1 MISRFS
7 PHNHTEYSNIRLLDS
22 TNKLEG
28 LVKRG
33 IEIGL
38 SGLAITDHESLAGS
52 VQICKL
58 QEKYPDFKIAI
69 GNEIY
74 LVEDRGSGQKYYHFI
89 LIAKD
94 AEGHRQLRELSSLAW
109 VNGYTDRGLFRVPTL
124 KKDLERII
132 GANPGHVLATTACI
146 GGELSQ
152 LVLGLID
159 ARHVGNKQAEEEIN
173 QHIYHFITWC
183 LGIFGDNFYIE
194 IAPGASKEQVAANQ
208 ILYRIARSFNL
219 KVVIGDDAHFLR
231 KEDRFVHK
239 AYLNSTNGER
249 EVDTFYQYAYLHSE
263 EDCINDLTPSF
274 NDSTET
280 YYEWFCENSMDMFN
294 KIETYSLLHN
304 QTIPSVEVK
313 NYDKTY
319 WGSYSYN
326 KNLHI
331 ESNKEKY
338 PTLYSMFQSDDKYDR
353 YWVNECVSKLVKL
366 HKCNETYLT
375 RLEEEADVKKTIS
388 EKLGTNIFKYPIVL
402 QHYIDMMWDCGSL
415 VGAGRGSSCAGL
427 NHNLLGVTQLDPIEW
442 NLPFFRYINKE
453 RIELPD
459 IDLDLCPSKRPLIM
473 KKIKTER
480 GANFDK
486 NMPNELKEEL
496 GATFVATFGTE
507 TAKSAVQTACRGY
520 RSEEYPDG
528 IDSDIGAYLASL
540 VPVERGFNWTIEEM
554 VNGNPDKGRQPVA
567 LFNTEVAKFPG
578 LLEIIL
584 GIEGLIKSR
593 GIHASGVI
601 LFDEDPFEFG
611 CFMKA
616 PNGEVITQYDL
627 HDCEAAGMTKYDFLL
642 TSVQDMLM
650 QTIQFL
656 QEDGELPQDW
666 TLREIYDEYLH
677 PATLNIKDN
686 ATWNN
691 IKKGK
696 ILSCFQFDSDIGSQG
711 IKKVQPNDILE
722 LSNTNGLIRLMAP
735 DGEENPMDKY
745 VRFKANPGQWD
756 AEMRQ
761 YGLTEEEQNAF
772 RKYLKVSFGVGISQE
787 QLMKSLMDKDIC
799 GFGLKDANAARKI
812 IGKKQMS
819 KIPELRAKIKE
830 CAKSDAV
837 GRYVWDA
844 IARPQLGY
852 SFSDIHALAYS
863 FIGYQTAFIAT
874 KWNPIY
880 WDTSVLVVNSG
891 SLEETE
897 IYDDDID
904 EVEIKEKNTDYAK
917 IAKAIGEII
926 SHNIK
931 LSLID
936 INESDYGFK
945 PDVKNNQI
953 LYGLKALSGVNAEA
967 INQIKENRPY
977 ANIIDFMNKVKLKK
991 TAMISLIKSGAF
1003 DNCGGEIFGLRDD
1016 DKDRIR
1022 YANMVYYLM
1031 KTSEPKKKLTLSN
1044 MNGLMQKG
1052 IIPDELKYESTVY
1065 SFHKYLGQHKW
1076 HDRANNRDYY
1086 VLVPDKAYEFYIESG
1101 FNPDYLEVIDGV
1113 PVIEQKAWK
1122 NNVYDVVMDNVRDWL
1137 KENQETAL
1145 KEYNKALFLDE
1156 WDKYIKKKSLASW
1169 EMDSLCFYY
1178 HEHELKEM
1186 DENKYGVVNFF
1197 NYDSEPVVDSWW
1209 KRSGREIPIYK
1220 LYRIAGTVISKND
1233 VRHSISL
1240 LTNYG
1245 VVPVKF
1251 NRDMYAMY
1259 KRQLSEVQED
1269 GTKKITEK
1277 GWFTRGTMLV
1287 INGFRRDDMFV
1298 AKKYGKTEGHTIYK
1312 ITNINENGDIVIEN
1326 ERGKKSA

>member
-7 PHNHTEYSNIRLLDS
+7 PHNHTEYSNIRLLDA
-22 TNKLEG
+22 TNKLEN

-38 SGLAITDHESLAGS
+38 AGLAITDHESLAGS
-52 VQICKL
+52 VKICKL

-74 LVEDRGSGQKYYHFI
+74 LTDTREKNQKYYHFI

-109 VNGYTDRGLFRVPTL
+109 VNGYMDRGLMRVPTL
-124 KKDLERII
+124 KADLERVVR
-132 GANPGHVLATTACI
+132 ANPGHLIATTACI

-152 LVLGLID
+152 NILKVHD
-159 ARHVGNKQAEEEIN
+159 ALKVNDNDLRVQSIENIN
-173 QHIYHFITWC
+173 SFLNWC
-183 LGIFGDNFYIE
+183 TDIFNDDFYLE
-194 IAPGASKEQVAANQ
+194 IAPGASKEQILVNQ
-208 ILYRIARSFNL
+208 KIMQYAIHTGIGIVL
-219 KVVIGDDAHFLR
+219 GDDAHYLK

-239 AYLNSTNGER
+239 AYLNSTDGER

-263 EDCINDLTPSF
+263 EDCIEDLTPSF
-274 NDSTET
+274 EGSTEEI
-280 YYEWFCENSMDMFN
+280 YKCLCNWSMDMFN

-304 QTIPSVEVK
+304 QTIPSIEVK
-313 NYDKTY
+313 DYEKAVPAQAN
-319 WGSYSYN
+319 WYN
-326 KNLHI
+326 ETI
-331 ESNKEKY
+331 TKY
-338 PTLYSMFQSDDKYDR
+338 PTLTSMYISDDKYDR
-353 YWVNECVSKLVKL
+353 YWVNQCVDKLRSLK
-366 HKCNETYLT
+366 KDNDEYLS
-375 RLEEEADVKKTIS
+375 RLEEEADVKRTIS

-415 VGAGRGSSCAGL
+415 VGAGRGSSCSGL
-427 NHNLLGVTQLDPIEW
+427 NHYLLGVTQLDPIKW

-473 KKIKTER
+473 RKIKNER
-480 GANFDK
+480 GQKFDI
-486 NMPNELKEEL
+486 NMPPELRSEL
-496 GATFVATFGTE
+496 GATFVTTFGTE
-507 TAKSAVQTACRGY
+507 TAKSAIQTACRGY

-528 IDSDIGAYLASL
+528 IDTDIGTYLASL
-540 VPVERGFNWTIEEM
+540 VPVERGFNWTVEEM

-567 LFNTEVAKFPG
+567 LFNTEVEKYPG

-601 LFDEDPFEFG
+601 MFDEDPFEFG

-616 PNGEVITQYDL
+616 PNGEVVTQYDL

-656 QEDGELPQDW
+656 QEDNELPQDW

-677 PATLNIKDN
+677 PEVLDIKDTR
-686 ATWNN
+686 TWDN
-691 IKKGK
+691 IKKGR
-696 ILSCFQFDSDIGSQG
+696 ILACFQFDSDIGSQG

-745 VRFKANPGQWD
+745 VRFKANPGSWD
-756 AEMRQ
+756 MEMNH

-787 QLMKSLMDKDIC
+787 QLMKSLMDPDIC
-799 GFGLKDANAARKI
+799 GFGLGDANAARKI

-819 KIPELRAKIKE
+819 KIPDLRAKIKE

-844 IARPQLGY
+844 VARPQLGY

-863 FIGYQTAFIAT
+863 FIGYQTAYIAS
-874 KWNPIY
+874 KWNPVY
-880 WDTSVLVVNSG
+880 WDTAVLVVNSG
-891 SLEETE
+891 SLEESE

-904 EVEIKEKNTDYAK
+904 DVEIKEKNTDYAK
-917 IAKAIGEII
+917 VARAIGEII
-926 SHNIK
+926 DHRIK

-936 INESDYGFK
+936 INRSDYGFK

-953 LYGLKALSGVNAEA
+953 LYGLKALSGVNAEM
-967 INQIKENRPY
+967 ITQIKENRPY
-977 ANIIDFMNKVKLKK
+977 TNIIDFMNKVKIKK
-991 TAMISLIKSGAF
+991 PAMISLIKSGAF
-1003 DNCGGEIFGLRDD
+1003 DNCGGDIFGIDNE
-1016 DKDRIR
+1016 DKDKIR

-1031 KTSEPKKKLTLSN
+1031 QAAEPKKKLNLQN
-1044 MNGLMQKG
+1044 LPGLIRQG
-1052 IIPDELKYESTVY
+1052 LIPEELQLEKSIF
-1065 SFHKYLGQHKW
+1065 SFTKYLNQHKW
-1076 HDRANNRDYY
+1076 HDKENNLDYY
-1086 VLVPDKAYEFYIESG
+1086 VLVPQEAYDFYIKCGQDHSE
-1101 FNPDYLEVIDGV
+1101 FNYDYIEAVDGV
-1113 PVIEQKAWK
+1113 PVIQQQVWK
-1122 NNVYDVVMDNVRDWL
+1122 KNIYDCFMNNVRNWL
-1137 KENQETAL
+1137 KDNQEQAL
-1145 KEYNKALFLDE
+1145 KDYNNALFME
-1156 WDKYIKKKSLASW
+1156 QWNKYIKNNNLSSW

-1178 HEHELKEM
+1178 HDHELKDM
-1186 DENKYGVVNFF
+1186 NDSKYGVINFF
-1197 NYDSEPVVDSWW
+1197 DYPEEPIVESWW
-1209 KRSGREIPIYK
+1209 KRGERNIPIYE
-1220 LYRIAGTVISKND
+1220 LNRIAGTVISKND
-1233 VRHSISL
+1233 VRHSITL
-1240 LTNYG
+1240 LTKYG

-1259 KRQLSEVQED
+1259 KRQLSEVQPD
-1269 GTKKITEK
+1269 GTKKVVEK
-1277 GWFTRGTMLV
+1277 GWFTRGTMLI
-1287 INGFRRDDMFV
+1287 INGFRRDDMFI
-1298 AKKYGKTEGHTIYK
+1298 AKKYAKTQGHTVYK
-1312 ITNINENGDIVIEN
+1312 ITEINENGEITIEN
-1326 ERGKKSA
+1326 ERGKN

>member
-1 MISRFS
+1 MIQRFS
-7 PHNHTEYSNIRLLDS
+7 PHNHTEYSNIRLLDA
-22 TNKLEG
+22 TNKLEN

-38 SGLAITDHESLAGS
+38 AGLAITDHESLAGS
-52 VQICKL
+52 VKICKL

-74 LVEDRGSGQKYYHFI
+74 LTDTREKNQKYYHFI

-109 VNGYTDRGLFRVPTL
+109 INGYMDRGLMRVPTL
-124 KKDLERII
+124 KSDLERVVR
-132 GANPGHVLATTACI
+132 ANPGHLIATTACI

-152 LVLGLID
+152 NILKVHD
-159 ARHVGNKQAEEEIN
+159 ALKVNDNDLRVQSIENIN
-173 QHIYHFITWC
+173 NFLNWC
-183 LGIFGDNFYIE
+183 TDIFNDDFYLE
-194 IAPGASKEQVAANQ
+194 IAPGASKEQILVNQ
-208 ILYRIARSFNL
+208 KIMEF
-219 KVVIGDDAHFLR
+219 VIQTGMGIVLGDDAHYLK

-239 AYLNSTNGER
+239 AYLNSTDGER

-263 EDCINDLTPSF
+263 EDCIEDLTPSF
-274 NDSTET
+274 EGSTEEI
-280 YYEWFCENSMDMFN
+280 YKCLCDWSMDMFN

-304 QTIPSVEVK
+304 QTIPSIEVK
-313 NYDKTY
+313 EYDKTVPIQAN
-319 WGSYSYN
+319 WYN
-326 KNLHI
+326 ETKT
-331 ESNKEKY
+331 KY
-338 PTLYSMFQSDDKYDR
+338 PTLTAMFQSDDKYDR
-353 YWVNECVSKLVKL
+353 YWVNQCVDKLKNL
-366 HKCNETYLT
+366 KKDNDEYLS

-415 VGAGRGSSCAGL
+415 VGAGRGSSCSGL
-427 NHNLLGVTQLDPIEW
+427 NHYLLGVTQLDPIKW

-473 KKIKTER
+473 RKIKNER
-480 GANFDK
+480 GQKFDI
-486 NMPNELKEEL
+486 NMAPELRSEL
-496 GATFVATFGTE
+496 GATFVTTFGTE
-507 TAKSAVQTACRGY
+507 TAKSAIQTACRGY

-528 IDSDIGAYLASL
+528 IDTDIGTYLASL
-540 VPVERGFNWTIEEM
+540 VPVERGFNWTVEEM

-567 LFNTEVAKFPG
+567 LFNTEVEKYPG

-601 LFDEDPFEFG
+601 MFDEDPFEFG

-616 PNGEVITQYDL
+616 PNGEVVTQYDL

-656 QEDGELPQDW
+656 QEDNELPQDW

-677 PATLNIKDN
+677 PEVLDIKDVR
-686 ATWNN
+686 TWDN

-696 ILSCFQFDSDIGSQG
+696 ILACFQFDSDIGSQG

-745 VRFKANPGQWD
+745 VRFKANPGSWD
-756 AEMRQ
+756 MEMNH

-787 QLMKSLMDKDIC
+787 QLMKSLMDPDIC
-799 GFGLKDANAARKI
+799 GFGLGDANAARKI

-819 KIPELRAKIKE
+819 KIPDLRAKIKE

-844 IARPQLGY
+844 VARPQLGY

-863 FIGYQTAFIAT
+863 FIGYQTAYMAS
-874 KWNPIY
+874 KWNPVY
-880 WDTSVLVVNSG
+880 WDTAVLVVNSG
-891 SLEETE
+891 SLEESE

-904 EVEIKEKNTDYAK
+904 DVEIKEKNTDYAK
-917 IAKAIGEII
+917 VARAIGEII
-926 SHNIK
+926 DHRIK

-936 INESDYGFK
+936 INRSDYGFK

-953 LYGLKALSGVNAEA
+953 LYGLKALSGVNAEM
-967 INQIKENRPY
+967 ITQIKENRPY
-977 ANIIDFMNKVKLKK
+977 TNIIDFMNKVKIKK
-991 TAMISLIKSGAF
+991 PAMISLIKSGAF
-1003 DNCGGEIFGLRDD
+1003 DNCGGDIFGIDNE
-1016 DKDRIR
+1016 DKDKIR
-1022 YANMVYYLM
+1022 YANMIYYLM
-1031 KTSEPKKKLTLSN
+1031 QAAEPKKKLNLQN
-1044 MNGLMQKG
+1044 LPGLIRQG
-1052 IIPDELKYESTVY
+1052 LIPEELQFEKSIF
-1065 SFHKYLGQHKW
+1065 SFTKYLNQHKW
-1076 HDRANNRDYY
+1076 HDKENNLDYY
-1086 VLVPDKAYEFYIESG
+1086 VLVPQEAYDFYIKCGQDHSE
-1101 FNPDYLEVIDGV
+1101 FNYDYIEAVDGV
-1113 PVIEQKAWK
+1113 PVIQQQVWK
-1122 NNVYDVVMDNVRDWL
+1122 KNIYDCFMSNIRNWL
-1137 KENQETAL
+1137 KDNQEQAL
-1145 KEYNKALFLDE
+1145 KDYNNALFME
-1156 WDKYIKKKSLASW
+1156 QWNKYIKNNNLSSW

-1178 HEHELKEM
+1178 HDHELKDM
-1186 DENKYGVVNFF
+1186 NDSKYGVINFF
-1197 NYDSEPVVDSWW
+1197 DYPEEPIIESWW
-1209 KRSGREIPIYK
+1209 KRGERNIPIYE
-1220 LYRIAGTVISKND
+1220 LNRIAGTVISKND
-1233 VRHSISL
+1233 VRHSITL
-1240 LTNYG
+1240 LTKYG

-1259 KRQLSEVQED
+1259 KRQLSEVQPD
-1269 GTKKITEK
+1269 GTKKIVEK
-1277 GWFTRGTMLV
+1277 GWFTRGTMLI

-1298 AKKYGKTEGHTIYK
+1298 AKKYAKTQGHTVYK
-1312 ITNINENGDIVIEN
+1312 ITEINENGEITIEN
-1326 ERGKKSA
+1326 ERGKN

>member
-1 MISRFS
+1 M
-7 PHNHTEYSNIRLLDS
+7 
-22 TNKLEG
+22 
-28 LVKRG
+28 
-33 IEIGL
+33 
-38 SGLAITDHESLAGS
+38 
-52 VQICKL
+52 
-58 QEKYPDFKIAI
+58 
-69 GNEIY
+69 
-74 LVEDRGSGQKYYHFI
+74 
-89 LIAKD
+89 
-94 AEGHRQLRELSSLAW
+94 
-109 VNGYTDRGLFRVPTL
+109 
-124 KKDLERII
+124 
-132 GANPGHVLATTACI
+132 
-146 GGELSQ
+146 
-152 LVLGLID
+152 
-159 ARHVGNKQAEEEIN
+159 
-173 QHIYHFITWC
+173 
-183 LGIFGDNFYIE
+183 
-194 IAPGASKEQVAANQ
+194 
-208 ILYRIARSFNL
+208 
-219 KVVIGDDAHFLR
+219 VIGDDAHFLK

-263 EDCINDLTPSF
+263 EDCITDLTPSF
-274 NDSTET
+274 NEWTQEV
-280 YYEWFCENSMDMFN
+280 YEFCCQSSMEMFN

-304 QTIPSVEVK
+304 QTIPSVDV
-313 NYDKTY
+313 TY
-319 WGSYSYN
+319 YPR
-326 KNLHI
+326 
-331 ESNKEKY
+331 KERKQDFAENF
-338 PTLYSMFQSDDKYDR
+338 PTLTKMFSSDDAYDR
-353 YWVNECVSKLVKL
+353 YWVNQCCDKLEELGK
-366 HKCNETYLT
+366 YLS

-415 VGAGRGSSCAGL
+415 VGAGRGSSCSGL
-427 NHNLLGVTQLDPIEW
+427 NHYLLGVTQLDPIQW

-480 GANFDK
+480 GANFDE
-486 NMPNELKEEL
+486 NMPTELKEEL

-507 TAKSAVQTACRGY
+507 TAKSAIQTACRGY
-520 RSEEYPDG
+520 RSEDCPDG
-528 IDSDIGAYLASL
+528 IDSDTGTYLASL
-540 VPVERGFNWTIEEM
+540 VPVERGFNWTVNEM
-554 VNGNPDKGRQPVA
+554 VHGNPDKGRQPVA
-567 LFNTEVAKFPG
+567 LFNAEVAKYPG

-601 LFDEDPFEFG
+601 LFDEDPFRFG

-686 ATWNN
+686 ATWDN

-787 QLMKSLMDKDIC
+787 QLMKSLMDPDIC

-891 SLEETE
+891 SLEEAE

-953 LYGLKALSGVNAEA
+953 LYGLKALSGVNAETIA
-967 INQIKENRPY
+967 QIKANRPY
-977 ANIIDFMNKVKLKK
+977 ANIIDFMNKVKIKK
-991 TAMISLIKSGAF
+991 PAMISLIKSGAF
-1003 DNCGGEIFGLRDD
+1003 DNCGGQIFGIDNE

-1022 YANMVYYLM
+1022 YANMVYYILLA
-1031 KTSEPKKKLTLSN
+1031 SEPKKKLNLQN
-1044 MNGLMQKG
+1044 MNGLIQKG
-1052 IIPDELKYESTVY
+1052 LLPETLAFEKSIY
-1065 SFHKYLGQHKW
+1065 SYTKYLNQHKW
-1076 HDRANNRDYY
+1076 VNKANNKEYY
-1086 VLVPDKAYEFYIESG
+1086 VLVPEGAYNFYLHCGTEYPEFNTDYIEI
-1101 FNPDYLEVIDGV
+1101 IDGV
-1113 PVIEQKAWK
+1113 PVIEQKIWK
-1122 NNVYDVVMDNVRDWL
+1122 TKIYDVYMDNVRTWL
-1137 KENQETAL
+1137 KDNQDVALSEYNTAL
-1145 KEYNKALFLDE
+1145 FMDA
-1156 WDKYIKKKSLASW
+1156 WHKYIKKNNLASW

-1178 HEHELKEM
+1178 HDHELKNM
-1186 DENKYGVVNFF
+1186 DEAKYGVVNFF
-1197 NYDSEPVVDSWW
+1197 DYPSEPVVDTWW
-1209 KRSGREIPIYK
+1209 KRGGRDIPIYK

-1259 KRQLSEVQED
+1259 KRQLSEVQPD
-1269 GTKKITEK
+1269 GTKKVTEK
-1277 GWFTRGTMLV
+1277 GWFTRGTMLI
-1287 INGFRRDDMFV
+1287 INGFRRDDMFA
-1298 AKKYGKTEGHTIYK
+1298 AKKYAKTGGHTIYK
-1312 ITNINENGDIVIEN
+1312 ITNIDDYGNITIEN
-1326 ERGKKSA
+1326 ERGKNNA

>member
-7 PHNHTEYSNIRLLDS
+7 PHNHTEYSNIRLLDA
-22 TNKLEG
+22 TNKLEN

-38 SGLAITDHESLAGS
+38 AGLAITDHESLAGS
-52 VQICKL
+52 IKICKL

-74 LVEDRGSGQKYYHFI
+74 LTDTREKNQKYYHFI

-94 AEGHRQLRELSSLAW
+94 AEGHRQLRKLSSLAW
-109 VNGYTDRGLFRVPTL
+109 VNGYMDRGLMRVPTL
-124 KKDLERII
+124 KKDLERVVR
-132 GANPGHVLATTACI
+132 ANPGHLIATTACI

-152 LVLGLID
+152 NILKIHD
-159 ARHVGNKQAEEEIN
+159 ALKVNDNDSRNKGIENIN
-173 QHIYHFITWC
+173 NFLDWC
-183 LGIFGDNFYIE
+183 TDVFNDDFYLE
-194 IAPGASKEQVAANQ
+194 IAPGASKEQILVNQ
-208 ILYRIARSFNL
+208 KIMQYAIHTNIG
-219 KVVIGDDAHFLR
+219 VVIGDDAHYLK

-239 AYLNSTNGER
+239 AYLNSTDGER
-249 EVDTFYQYAYLHSE
+249 EVDTFYQYAYLHSQ
-263 EDCINDLTPSF
+263 EDCIRDLAPSF
-274 NDSTET
+274 DNTT
-280 YYEWFCENSMDMFN
+280 KIYNYCCECSMDMFN

-313 NYDKTY
+313 DYPKLSQSHFTERGIHAIAEDC
-319 WGSYSYN
+319 
-326 KNLHI
+326 
-331 ESNKEKY
+331 
-338 PTLYSMFQSDDKYDR
+338 PTLAQMFESDDIYDR
-353 YWVNECVSKLVKL
+353 YWVNECTYKLAKL
-366 HKCNETYLT
+366 GKNNATYWN
-375 RLEEEADVKKTIS
+375 RLEEEAEVKKTIS

-415 VGAGRGSSCAGL
+415 VGAGRGSSCSGL
-427 NHNLLGVTQLDPIEW
+427 NHYLLGVTQLDPIKW

-473 KKIKTER
+473 RKIKNER
-480 GANFDK
+480 GEKFDT
-486 NMPNELKEEL
+486 NMAPELRSEL
-496 GATFVATFGTE
+496 GATFVTTFGTE
-507 TAKSAVQTACRGY
+507 TAKSAIQTACRGY
-520 RSEEYPDG
+520 RSEDYPDG
-528 IDSDIGAYLASL
+528 IDSDIGTYLASL
-540 VPVERGFNWTIEEM
+540 VPVERGFNWTVTEM

-567 LFNTEVAKFPG
+567 LFNTEVAKYPG
-578 LLEIIL
+578 LLDIIL

-601 LFDEDPFEFG
+601 LFDEDPFRFG

-616 PNGEVITQYDL
+616 PNGEVVTQYDL

-650 QTIQFL
+650 QTIEFL
-656 QEDGELPQDW
+656 QENGELPQDW
-666 TLREIYDEYLH
+666 TLREVYNEYFH
-677 PATLNIKDN
+677 PEILDIKDK
-686 ATWNN
+686 ATWDN

-799 GFGLKDANAARKI
+799 GFGLADANAARKI

-830 CAKSDAV
+830 QAKSDAV

-844 IARPQLGY
+844 VARPQLGY

-863 FIGYQTAFIAT
+863 FIGYQTAYIAT
-874 KWNPIY
+874 KWSPIY
-880 WDTSVLVVNSG
+880 WDTAVLVVNSG
-891 SLEETE
+891 SLEEAE
-897 IYDDDID
+897 IYDDDIED
-904 EVEIKEKNTDYAK
+904 VEIKEKNTDYAK
-917 IAKAIGEII
+917 IARAIGEII
-926 SHNIK
+926 DHNIK

-953 LYGLKALSGVNAEA
+953 LYGLKALSGVNAEM
-967 INQIKENRPY
+967 IDQIKENRPY
-977 ANIIDFMNKVKLKK
+977 ANIIDFMNKVKVKK

-1003 DNCGGEIFGLRDD
+1003 DNCGGSIFGIDDD

-1022 YANMVYYLM
+1022 YANMIYYLRQ
-1031 KTSEPKKKLTLSN
+1031 TSEPKKKLTLQN
-1044 MNGLMQKG
+1044 MNGLIQKG
-1052 IIPDELKYESTVY
+1052 IIPNNLYFEQRVY
-1065 SFHKYLGQHKW
+1065 SFNKYLGQHKW
-1076 HDRANNRDYY
+1076 FNKENNTDYY
-1086 VLVPDKAYEFYIESG
+1086 VLVPEEAYNFYVQCGQEYSQ
-1101 FNPDYLEVIDGV
+1101 FNPDYIEVKDGV
-1113 PVIEQKAWK
+1113 PIIPQNIWK
-1122 NNVYDVVMDNVRDWL
+1122 KNIYDIFMNNVRVWL
-1137 KENQETAL
+1137 KENHDETL
-1145 KEYNKALFLDE
+1145 KNYNTLLFMDE
-1156 WDKYIKKKSLASW
+1156 WNKYIKNPTLSSW

-1178 HEHELKEM
+1178 HEHELINM
-1186 DENKYGVVNFF
+1186 DKNKYGVINFF
-1197 NYDSEPVVDSWW
+1197 DYPSEPIIESFW
-1209 KRSGREIPIYK
+1209 KRGGREIPIYE

-1233 VRHSISL
+1233 VRHTVSL
-1240 LTNYG
+1240 LTTEG

-1259 KRQLSEVQED
+1259 KRQLSEVQPD

-1277 GWFTRGTMLV
+1277 GWFTRGTKLI

-1298 AKKYGKTEGHTIYK
+1298 AKKYAKTQGHTIYK
-1312 ITNINENGDIVIEN
+1312 ITEINENGEIVIEN
-1326 ERGKKSA
+1326 ERGKN

>member
-7 PHNHTEYSNIRLLDS
+7 PHNHTEYSNIRLLDA
-22 TNKLEG
+22 TNKLEN

-38 SGLAITDHESLAGS
+38 AGLAITDHESLAGS
-52 VQICKL
+52 VKICKL

-74 LVEDRGSGQKYYHFI
+74 LTDTREKNQKYYHFI

-109 VNGYTDRGLFRVPTL
+109 VNGYMDRGLMRVPTL
-124 KKDLERII
+124 KKDLERVVR
-132 GANPGHVLATTACI
+132 ANPGHIIATTACI

-152 LVLGLID
+152 NILKIHD
-159 ARHVGNKQAEEEIN
+159 ARKTYDDQTIN
-173 QHIYHFITWC
+173 MTSKKINEFINWC
-183 LGIFGDNFYIE
+183 IDVFNDDFYLE
-194 IAPGASKEQVAANQ
+194 IAPGASKEQTIVNEQ
-208 ILYRIARSFNL
+208 IVRFSVNTGI
-219 KVVIGDDAHFLR
+219 KTVIGDDAHYLK

-239 AYLNSTNGER
+239 AYLNSTDGER
-249 EVDTFYQYAYLHSE
+249 EVDTFYQYAYLHDE
-263 EDCINDLTPSF
+263 EDCIRDLTPSF
-274 NDSTET
+274 KDEPINDI
-280 YYEWFCENSMDMFN
+280 YKWLCKNSMDMFN

-313 NYDKTY
+313 NYPKAREFYPQYQITR
-319 WGSYSYN
+319 
-326 KNLHI
+326 
-331 ESNKEKY
+331 KEVISENY
-338 PTLYSMFQSDDKYDR
+338 PILRDMLKSDDKYDR
-353 YWVNECVSKLVKL
+353 YWINQCLEKLRDKGL
-366 HKCNETYLT
+366 YKKEYLS

-402 QHYIDMMWDCGSL
+402 QHYIDIMWDCGSL
-415 VGAGRGSSCAGL
+415 VGAGRGSSCSGL
-427 NHNLLGVTQLDPIEW
+427 NHYLLGVTQLDPIKW

-473 KKIKTER
+473 RRIKNER
-480 GANFDK
+480 GQKFDTK
-486 NMPNELKEEL
+486 MAPELRSEL
-496 GATFVATFGTE
+496 GATFVTTFGTE
-507 TAKSAVQTACRGY
+507 TAKSAIQTACRGY

-528 IDSDIGAYLASL
+528 IDSDIGIYLASL
-540 VPVERGFNWTIEEM
+540 VPVERGFNWTIDEM

-567 LFNTEVAKFPG
+567 LFNSEVAKYPG

-601 LFDEDPFEFG
+601 MFDEDPFEFG

-616 PNGEVITQYDL
+616 PNGEVVTQYDL

-656 QEDGELPQDW
+656 QDDNQLPQDW

-677 PATLNIKDN
+677 PEVLDIKDKR
-686 ATWNN
+686 TWDN
-691 IKKGK
+691 IKKGRV
-696 ILSCFQFDSDIGSQG
+696 LACFQFDSDIGSQG

-761 YGLTEEEQNAF
+761 YGLTDEEQNAF

-787 QLMKSLMDKDIC
+787 QLMKSLMDEDIC
-799 GFGLKDANAARKI
+799 GFGLADANAARKI

-844 IARPQLGY
+844 VARPQLGY

-863 FIGYQTAFIAT
+863 FIGYQTAYIAT

-880 WDTSVLVVNSG
+880 WDTAVLVVNSG
-891 SLEETE
+891 SLEEAE
-897 IYDDDID
+897 IYDDDI
-904 EVEIKEKNTDYAK
+904 ESVEIKEKNTNYAK

-936 INESDYGFK
+936 INRSDYGFK
-945 PDVKNNQI
+945 PDVEHNQI
-953 LYGLKALSGVNAEA
+953 LYGLKALSGVNAEM

-977 ANIIDFMNKVKLKK
+977 ANIIDFMNKVKVKK
-991 TAMISLIKSGAF
+991 TAMLSLIKSGAF
-1003 DNCGGEIFGLRDD
+1003 DNCSEGIFGVDVN
-1016 DKDRIR
+1016 DKDKIR

-1031 KTSEPKKKLTLSN
+1031 QTSEPKKRLTLQN
-1044 MNGLMQKG
+1044 MNGLIEKEML
-1052 IIPDELKYESTVY
+1052 PAELRKEQSIY
-1065 SFHKYLGQHKW
+1065 SFTKYLNGHKW
-1076 HDRANNRDYY
+1076 VNRETNKEYY
-1086 VLVPDKAYEFYIESG
+1086 VLVPKEAVDFYNQFG
-1101 FNPDYLEVIDGV
+1101 DADWLEVVDGV
-1113 PVIEQKAWK
+1113 PIIEQSIWK
-1122 NNVYDVVMDNVRDWL
+1122 KKVYDVHMDKVRAYI
-1137 KENQETAL
+1137 KEHQDEML
-1145 KEYNKALFLDE
+1145 QEYNKLLFMDE
-1156 WDKYIKKKSLASW
+1156 WNKYIKNSNLASW

-1178 HEHELKEM
+1178 HDHELKNM
-1186 DENKYGVVNFF
+1186 DEGKYGVVNF
-1197 NYDSEPVVDSWW
+1197 YDYPSEPLIDSFW
-1209 KRSGREIPIYK
+1209 KRGGREIPIYK
-1220 LYRIAGTVISKND
+1220 LYRIAGTVISKDD
-1233 VRHSISL
+1233 VRHSVSL

-1259 KRQLSEVQED
+1259 KRQLSEVQPD
-1269 GTKKITEK
+1269 GTKKVTEK
-1277 GWFTRGTMLV
+1277 GWFTRGTMLI

-1298 AKKYGKTEGHTIYK
+1298 AKKYAKTQGHTVYK
-1312 ITNINENGDIVIEN
+1312 ITDINEYGEITIEN
-1326 ERGKKSA
+1326 ERGKN

>member
-7 PHNHTEYSNIRLLDS
+7 PHNHTEYSNIRLLDA
-22 TNKLEG
+22 TNKLEN

-38 SGLAITDHESLAGS
+38 AGLAITDHESLAGS
-52 VQICKL
+52 VKICKL

-74 LVEDRGSGQKYYHFI
+74 LTDTREKNQKYYHFI

-109 VNGYTDRGLFRVPTL
+109 VNGYMDRGLMRVPTL
-124 KKDLERII
+124 KEDLERVVR
-132 GANPGHVLATTACI
+132 ANPGHLIATTACI

-152 LVLGLID
+152 NILKIHD
-159 ARHVGNKQAEEEIN
+159 AKKTGDEETASISVKKIGDFIN
-173 QHIYHFITWC
+173 WC
-183 LGIFGDNFYIE
+183 TNIFNDDFYLE
-194 IAPGASKEQVAANQ
+194 IAPGASKEQILVNQ
-208 ILYRIARSFNL
+208 KIMEFAIKTDIGIVL
-219 KVVIGDDAHFLR
+219 GDDAHYLK

-239 AYLNSTNGER
+239 AYLNSTDGER
-249 EVDTFYQYAYLHSE
+249 EVDTFYQYAYLHNE
-263 EDCINDLTPSF
+263 EDCIEDLTPSF
-274 NDSTET
+274 EGSTEEL
-280 YYEWFCENSMDMFN
+280 YKCLCSWSMDMFN

-313 NYDKTY
+313 DYDKAY
-319 WGSYSYN
+319 WGSYSN
-326 KNLHI
+326 KNLQ
-331 ESNKEKY
+331 EEY
-338 PTLYSMFQSDDKYDR
+338 PTLYAMFQSEDIYDR
-353 YWVNECVSKLVKL
+353 YWVNECYNKLVNL
-366 HKCNETYLT
+366 HKNNDEYLS

-415 VGAGRGSSCAGL
+415 VGAGRGSSCSGL
-427 NHNLLGVTQLDPIEW
+427 NHYLLGVTQLDPIKW

-473 KKIKTER
+473 RKIKNER
-480 GANFDK
+480 GQKFDT
-486 NMPNELKEEL
+486 NMVPELRSEL
-496 GATFVATFGTE
+496 GATFVTTFGTE
-507 TAKSAVQTACRGY
+507 TAKSAIQTACRGY

-528 IDSDIGAYLASL
+528 IDTDIGTYLASL
-540 VPVERGFNWTIEEM
+540 VPVERGFNWTVDEM
-554 VNGNPDKGRQPVA
+554 VNGNRDKGRQPVA
-567 LFNTEVAKFPG
+567 LFNTEVAKYPG
-578 LLEIIL
+578 LLDIIL

-601 LFDEDPFEFG
+601 MFDEDPFEFG

-616 PNGEVITQYDL
+616 PNGEVVTQYDL

-656 QEDGELPQDW
+656 QDDNQLPQDW

-677 PATLNIKDN
+677 PEVLDIEDKR
-686 ATWNN
+686 TWDN
-691 IKKGK
+691 IKKGRV
-696 ILSCFQFDSDIGSQG
+696 LACFQFDSDIGSQG

-761 YGLTEEEQNAF
+761 YGLTDEEQNAF

-787 QLMKSLMDKDIC
+787 QLMKSLMDEDIC
-799 GFGLKDANAARKI
+799 GFGLADANAARKI

-837 GRYVWDA
+837 CRYVWDA
-844 IARPQLGY
+844 VARPQLGY

-863 FIGYQTAFIAT
+863 FIGYQTAYIAT

-880 WDTSVLVVNSG
+880 WDTAVLVVNSG
-891 SLEETE
+891 SLEEAE
-897 IYDDDID
+897 IYDDDI
-904 EVEIKEKNTDYAK
+904 EAVEIKEKNTNYAK

-936 INESDYGFK
+936 INRSDYGFK
-945 PDVKNNQI
+945 PDVENNQI
-953 LYGLKALSGVNAEA
+953 LYGLKALSGVNTEM

-977 ANIIDFMNKVKLKK
+977 ANIIDFMNKVKVKK
-991 TAMISLIKSGAF
+991 TAMLSLIKSGAF
-1003 DNCGGEIFGLRDD
+1003 DNCSEGIFGVDVN
-1016 DKDRIR
+1016 DKDKIR

-1031 KTSEPKKKLTLSN
+1031 QTSEPKKRLTLQN
-1044 MNGLMQKG
+1044 MNGLIEKNML
-1052 IIPDELKYESTVY
+1052 PADLKEEQSIY
-1065 SFHKYLGQHKW
+1065 SFTKYLSKHKW
-1076 HDRANNRDYY
+1076 VNRKNNKEYY
-1086 VLVPDKAYEFYIESG
+1086 VLVPKEAFEFYCQYG
-1101 FNPDYLEVIDGV
+1101 DTDWLEVVDGV
-1113 PVIEQKAWK
+1113 PIIEQNIWK
-1122 NNVYDVVMDNVRDWL
+1122 KKVYDVHMDKVRAYI
-1137 KENQETAL
+1137 KEHQDEML
-1145 KEYNKALFLDE
+1145 QEYNKLLFMDE
-1156 WDKYIKKKSLASW
+1156 WNKYIKNSNLASW

-1178 HEHELKEM
+1178 HDHELKNM
-1186 DENKYGVVNFF
+1186 DESKYGVVNF
-1197 NYDSEPVVDSWW
+1197 YDYPSEPLIDSFW
-1209 KRSGREIPIYK
+1209 KRGGREIPIYK
-1220 LYRIAGTVISKND
+1220 LYRIAGTVISKDD
-1233 VRHSISL
+1233 VRHSVSL

-1259 KRQLSEVQED
+1259 KRQLSEVQPD
-1269 GTKKITEK
+1269 GTKKVTEK
-1277 GWFTRGTMLV
+1277 GWFTRGTMLI

-1298 AKKYGKTEGHTIYK
+1298 AKKYAKTQGHTVYK
-1312 ITNINENGDIVIEN
+1312 ITDINEYGEITIEN
-1326 ERGKKSA
+1326 ERGKN